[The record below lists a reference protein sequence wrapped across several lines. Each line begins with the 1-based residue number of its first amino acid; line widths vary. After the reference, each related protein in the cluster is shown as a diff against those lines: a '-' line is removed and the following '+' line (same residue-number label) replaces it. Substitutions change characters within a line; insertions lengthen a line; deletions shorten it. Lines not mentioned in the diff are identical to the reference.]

1 MPVFVDFK
9 HQSLPRQMNVQSD
22 AMLVLA
28 MLASRKPVY
37 YGPVWFVAKCATLCL
52 KLVVRIE

>member
-22 AMLVLA
+22 GVGDVSQQETRVLCA
-28 MLASRKPVY
+28 LARADFAS
-37 YGPVWFVAKCATLCL
+37 
-52 KLVVRIE
+52 

>member
-1 MPVFVDFK
+1 
-9 HQSLPRQMNVQSD
+9 MNVQSD